1 MDEQQ
6 IIEKVEQ
13 VSEAA
18 TEAAVEAVPEIIET
32 VEVVRNNPYILAGV
46 ALVAASTGALV
57 GYKVAEK
64 RLQTKFDNLMDEEIA
79 KTKEHYARMN
89 KVEDYETPEST
100 VEKLVDDEQ
109 LERLTKVYSGE
120 TEEGELEVT
129 TVEAEVNDDED
140 SVEVVKTTRRN
151 IFVNGKDIEEY
162 DLEAELEKRTDDK
175 PYIITK
181 EEFFENEDELPQIN
195 LTYYRGDD
203 VLTDEEDR
211 TIDNA
216 DGLIGNENLQ
226 KFGYGS
232 KDRNV
237 LYVRNPKIG
246 SEYEIV
252 HSHGKYSVEVLGFS
266 EYESSARKPR
276 KFRGDDD

>member
-79 KTKEHYARMN
+79 KTKEHYARIN
-89 KVEDYETPEST
+89 KVEDYETPESA
-100 VEKLVDDEQ
+100 VEKLVEDEQ
-109 LERLTKVYSGE
+109 LEKLVKVYSGE
-120 TEEGELEVT
+120 TEDGEIEVT

-175 PYIITK
+175 PYIITQD
-181 EEFFENEDELPQIN
+181 EFFENEDERPQVN

-203 VLTDEEDR
+203 VLADEEDR

-216 DGLIGNENLQ
+216 DGIVGNENLQ

-232 KDRNV
+232 NDRNV
-237 LYVRNPKIG
+237 VYVRNPKINV
-246 SEYEIV
+246 EYEIV
-252 HSHGKYSVEVLGFS
+252 HSHGEYAVEVLGLNS
-266 EYESSARKPR
+266 PSTRKPR

>member
-18 TEAAVEAVPEIIET
+18 TEAAVEAVPDIVET

-57 GYKVAEK
+57 GYKIAEK

-162 DLEAELEKRTDDK
+162 DLEAEMEKRTDDK
-175 PYIITK
+175 PYIITQ

-203 VLTDEEDR
+203 VLADEEDR

-237 LYVRNPKIG
+237 VYVRNPKIG

-252 HSHGKYSVEVLGFS
+252 HSHGKYSVEVLGFN
-266 EYESSARKPR
+266 ESSARKPR

>member
-57 GYKVAEK
+57 GYKIAEK

-162 DLEAELEKRTDDK
+162 DLEAEMAKRTDDK
-175 PYIITK
+175 PYVITQ
-181 EEFFENEDELPQIN
+181 EEFFENEEERSQVN

-203 VLTDEEDR
+203 VLADEEDR

-237 LYVRNPKIG
+237 VYVRNPKINV
-246 SEYEIV
+246 EYEIV
-252 HSHGKYSVEVLGFS
+252 HSHGEYSVEVLGMNS
-266 EYESSARKPR
+266 PSPRKPR